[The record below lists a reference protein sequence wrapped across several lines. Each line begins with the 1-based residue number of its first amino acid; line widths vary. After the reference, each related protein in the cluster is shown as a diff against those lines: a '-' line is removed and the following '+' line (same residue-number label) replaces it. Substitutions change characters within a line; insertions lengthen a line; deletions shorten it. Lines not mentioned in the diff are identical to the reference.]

1 MNTATIEHQEKTRG
15 RGRPREFDVEA
26 ALDAALRVFS
36 ERGYHAASISELTE
50 AMGLAAGSVYKA
62 FGDKRGIFLATF
74 DRYRAVRRGMLDA
87 ELAKAE
93 TGRDKLHAL
102 IAFFAAS
109 SHGETGRRG
118 CLVVGSAGDLALFD
132 SEAAERVAAD
142 KLHALIAFFAA
153 SSHGETGRRG
163 CLVVGSAGDLALFD
177 SEAAERVAAAFMT
190 DETLLADLIRLGQ
203 SDGSISADLDIS
215 ATALALLC
223 LTKGMRVIGKVERSG
238 EEMAA
243 VAEAA
248 MKLVT

>member
-132 SEAAERVAAD
+132 SEAAERVAA
-142 KLHALIAFFAA
+142 
-153 SSHGETGRRG
+153 
-163 CLVVGSAGDLALFD
+163 
-177 SEAAERVAAAFMT
+177 AFMT

>member
-132 SEAAERVAAD
+132 SEAAERVAA
-142 KLHALIAFFAA
+142 
-153 SSHGETGRRG
+153 
-163 CLVVGSAGDLALFD
+163 
-177 SEAAERVAAAFMT
+177 AFMT

-243 VAEAA
+243 VAETA

>member
-15 RGRPREFDVEA
+15 RGRPREFDAEA

-62 FGDKRGIFLATF
+62 FGDKRGIFLAAF

-118 CLVVGSAGDLALFD
+118 CLVVGS
-132 SEAAERVAAD
+132 
-142 KLHALIAFFAA
+142 
-153 SSHGETGRRG
+153 T
-163 CLVVGSAGDLALFD
+163 GDLALFD
-177 SEAAERVAAAFMT
+177 SEAAERVAAAFMA
-190 DETLLADLIRLGQ
+190 DEALLADLIRLGQ
-203 SDGSISADLDIS
+203 SDGSISPDLDRA

-223 LTKGMRVIGKVERSG
+223 ITKGMRVIGKVDRSG

>member
-1 MNTATIEHQEKTRG
+1 MNATTLHETTRS
-15 RGRPREFDVEA
+15 RGRPREFDAEA

-62 FGDKRGIFLATF
+62 FGDKRGIFLAAF
-74 DRYRAVRRGMLDA
+74 DRYRAVRRGLLDA
-87 ELAKAE
+87 EIASVE

-109 SHGETGRRG
+109 SHGEIGRQG

-132 SEAAERVAAD
+132 EEAAERVA
-142 KLHALIAFFAA
+142 
-153 SSHGETGRRG
+153 T
-163 CLVVGSAGDLALFD
+163 
-177 SEAAERVAAAFMT
+177 AFMT

-203 SDGSISADLDIS
+203 ADGSISSDVDVS
-215 ATALALLC
+215 ATSLALLC
-223 LTKGMRVIGKVERSG
+223 LTKGMRVIGKTGRSG

-243 VAEAA
+243 TAEAA

>member
-132 SEAAERVAAD
+132 SEAAERVAA
-142 KLHALIAFFAA
+142 
-153 SSHGETGRRG
+153 
-163 CLVVGSAGDLALFD
+163 
-177 SEAAERVAAAFMT
+177 AFMT

-203 SDGSISADLDIS
+203 SDGSICADLDIS

>member
-15 RGRPREFDVEA
+15 RGRPREFDMEV

-93 TGRDKLHAL
+93 TGWDKLRAL

-118 CLVVGSAGDLALFD
+118 CLVVGS
-132 SEAAERVAAD
+132 
-142 KLHALIAFFAA
+142 
-153 SSHGETGRRG
+153 T
-163 CLVVGSAGDLALFD
+163 GDLALFD
-177 SEAAERVAAAFMT
+177 SEAAERVAAAFMA
-190 DETLLADLIRLGQ
+190 DEVLLADLIRLGQ

-223 LTKGMRVIGKVERSG
+223 LTKGMRVIGKVERTG

-243 VAEAA
+243 AAEAA
-248 MKLVT
+248 MKLLT

>member
-62 FGDKRGIFLATF
+62 FVDKRGIFLATF

-93 TGRDKLHAL
+93 TGR
-102 IAFFAAS
+102 
-109 SHGETGRRG
+109 
-118 CLVVGSAGDLALFD
+118 
-132 SEAAERVAAD
+132 D